1 MLKRPFIFVIPVPVT
16 LFWCPCRT
24 QLSLATAYRDL
35 GVRTRCVVILFLPAL
50 TWSWS
55 SGSFLVYPT
64 SVGLHPIFWLEFLFS
79 PFCVLLAYP
88 RSRSPLCLLVNKLPE
103 VVLGSRADSTTAPYF
118 SGFRRWRSWASRF
131 PEIRVLPATPAYVS
145 LSLLSL
151 FQASTSP
158 ALACFTSNPQK
169 LVRLH
174 LDGEYVPIFPT
185 GRYGFSYHAVA
196 HKIFFLAREVIQL

>member
-1 MLKRPFIFVIPVPVT
+1 M
-16 LFWCPCRT
+16 
-24 QLSLATAYRDL
+24 
-35 GVRTRCVVILFLPAL
+35 
-50 TWSWS
+50 
-55 SGSFLVYPT
+55 
-64 SVGLHPIFWLEFLFS
+64 GLDPIFWLEFLFS
-79 PFCVLLAYP
+79 PFCVLLACP
-88 RSRSPLCLLVNKLPE
+88 RSRSFLVSSGKQVTRSGSWFL
-103 VVLGSRADSTTAPYF
+103 VLGSRADSTTASYL

-185 GRYGFSYHAVA
+185 GRFGFSYQAVA
-196 HKIFFLAREVIQL
+196 QNFFLAREVIQL